1 MNCPEEIKIIARQN
15 EMNLQYPRPKPEPEP
30 KPDGASWP
38 EIIFGIIILPF
49 ALLTVGITTMIVY
62 WISLQDQ
69 RRTEQWRAAARS
81 SPEEYLERCFKLGG
95 KR

>member
-1 MNCPEEIKIIARQN
+1 MTVWNQN
-15 EMNLQYPRPKPEPEP
+15 EENLKHPRPEPEP
-30 KPDGASWP
+30 DVASWP

-69 RRTEQWRAAARS
+69 RRTEQWRAAAKMG
-81 SPEEYLERCFKLGG
+81 PEEHLERCFKLGG
-95 KR
+95 RR

>member
-1 MNCPEEIKIIARQN
+1 MTVWNQN
-15 EMNLQYPRPKPEPEP
+15 EMNLQYPRTEPE
-30 KPDGASWP
+30 PDGASWP

-69 RRTEQWRAAARS
+69 RRTEQWRAAAKMG
-81 SPEEYLERCFKLGG
+81 PEEYLERCFKLGG